1 MGGRG
6 LLPARICRDTQ
17 EEEQE
22 PCLEGTSP
30 PDVPCQEKGRADG
43 FFLANFN
50 VLRKPLSGR
59 DTQHSVLCVL
69 INSET
74 CTLEGGFLIRWD
86 SLMRCVESGELR
98 DLSPQ
103 WVSVCGC
110 PLLWPQK
117 SALGSHSHLRTSWP
131 SPQLDFHGGEG
142 SVKRETSP
150 QLG

>member
-1 MGGRG
+1 MVGRG

-59 DTQHSVLCVL
+59 GTQHSVLCVL
-69 INSET
+69 INSEDMHF
-74 CTLEGGFLIRWD
+74 GR
-86 SLMRCVESGELR
+86 R
-98 DLSPQ
+98 LSHQVGLPDE
-103 WVSVCGC
+103 VCGK
-110 PLLWPQK
+110 W
-117 SALGSHSHLRTSWP
+117 
-131 SPQLDFHGGEG
+131 
-142 SVKRETSP
+142 
-150 QLG
+150 